1 MNLNL
6 IDIKKL
12 LITLL
17 AASLIALLLS
27 SCGTR
32 KAQKSSTKEETKT
45 EQATTEKKDIIIDNQ
60 TKTVINEDT
69 DEIEVKPIDTS
80 KTITINGKKY
90 KNAIITLRKKKVNTV
105 IQNKEIVKDN
115 SVKQTR
121 AKVTVKKETRAKDIE
136 RKSNPFLPLLWLLI
150 PAGVYLI
157 WKYKYKLIGL

>member
-1 MNLNL
+1 MMPNL

-17 AASLIALLLS
+17 AISLIALCL

-32 KAQKSSTKEETKT
+32 KVQKSSTKEESKT
-45 EQATTEKKDIIIDNQ
+45 EQATTDKKDITTNKK
-60 TKTVINEDT
+60 TKTVINEDA

-90 KNAIITLRKKKVNTV
+90 KNAIVTLRKKKVNTV

-115 SVKQTR
+115 SVKI
-121 AKVTVKKETRAKDIE
+121 AKKASVRNKRTIKKDIE

-150 PAGVYLI
+150 PAGLYLV
-157 WKYKYKLIGL
+157 WKYKYKFIGL

>member
-1 MNLNL
+1 MTPNL

-17 AASLIALLLS
+17 AISLIALCL

-32 KAQKSSTKEETKT
+32 KVQKSSTKEESKT
-45 EQATTEKKDIIIDNQ
+45 EQATIDKKDITANKE

-80 KTITINGKKY
+80 KTITINGKTF
-90 KNAIITLRKKKVNTV
+90 KNAIVTIRKKKVNTV

-121 AKVTVKKETRAKDIE
+121 AKVTVKKETKAKKIE

-150 PAGVYLI
+150 PAGLYLV
-157 WKYKYKLIGL
+157 WKYKYKFIGL